1 MNTVDAIRNKVQQLA
16 TELGRKPRPIGDDEI
31 IPETGMLDSA
41 SILELVMWLETE
53 YDIEIEQEDFNLENL
68 GSIRRIVAYLESRQ
82 PS

>member
-1 MNTVDAIRNKVQQLA
+1 MNTADAIRNKVQQLA
-16 TELGRKPRPIGDDEI
+16 TQLGRKPRPIGDDEI
-31 IPETGMLDSA
+31 IPETGLLDSA

-68 GSIRRIVAYLESRQ
+68 GSIGRIVAYLDSRQ